1 VTQLEMKNDKKRVF
15 TTFVMPM
22 ILLAIRIETEVIFK
36 NCYPSFMSNEDN
48 EKLMSRLINGAIT
61 EILDPNI
68 YFSRFSFLESGKEA
82 IDLKHKLGKKALT
95 SNGNSL
101 PNVKNKYYTRS
112 SLVKNLVPFP
122 SEGKVRA
129 MFSEGISVSLPKILK
144 PRMNTSRSPDKNLIS
159 TDS

>member
-1 VTQLEMKNDKKRVF
+1 MKHDKKRVF

-22 ILLAIRIETEVIFK
+22 VLLAIRIETEVIFK
-36 NCYPSFMSNEDN
+36 NCYPRFMSSEDN

-68 YFSRFSFLESGKEA
+68 YFSRFSFLESDKDA
-82 IDLKHKLGKKALT
+82 IDLKFKLGKKTLT
-95 SNGNSL
+95 SNGNQL

-112 SLVKNLVPFP
+112 ALVKNLVPFP

-129 MFSEGISVSLPKILK
+129 MFSEG
-144 PRMNTSRSPDKNLIS
+144 
-159 TDS
+159 